1 MNRRSFLG
9 SILAAAVAPAIVR
22 ADSLMRIVPRDTLV
36 LGAGDAAQRIWAPAG
51 IARVSIE
58 KSVEMI
64 STQTIGQACA
74 EIMTGLYHYAA
85 ELEVE
90 LTPGIGHPRA
100 LRLDGR
106 DVPLP
111 EGATVTHN
119 PCGMRVLHIPRLDL
133 TEYGNRVP
141 QIEVEGVVANFLIQ
155 NGGKL

>member
-36 LGAGDAAQRIWAPAG
+36 LGGFDATQMMWATMG
-51 IARVSIE
+51 TARVSIE
-58 KSVEMI
+58 QSVEMI
-64 STQTIGQACA
+64 STSTIGQACA
-74 EIMTGLYHYAA
+74 EIMTGLRRYAA
-85 ELEVE
+85 ELELE
-90 LTPGIGHPRA
+90 LVPGIGRPRA

-111 EGATVTHN
+111 EGATVTHH
-119 PCGMRVLHIPRLDL
+119 PCGMRVLHIPHLDL

-141 QIEVEGVVANFLIQ
+141 QIEVEGSPIFIRN
-155 NGGKL
+155 NEDKL